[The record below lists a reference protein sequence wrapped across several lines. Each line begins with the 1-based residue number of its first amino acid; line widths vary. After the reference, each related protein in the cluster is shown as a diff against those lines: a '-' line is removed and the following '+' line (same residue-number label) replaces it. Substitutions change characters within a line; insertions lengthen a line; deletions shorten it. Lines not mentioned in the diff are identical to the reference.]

1 MTNLHSS
8 NSELGKY
15 SLGNN
20 VAAAAPQPYVSN
32 HLNQNIAQIARESI
46 GFKSHEIRQKNAY
59 LKDKK
64 QRNSGDNLQFFTN
77 GGKPQKKGIQGVLV
91 KNTNNSAYT
100 RAEKLLSYP
109 MIESAS
115 STGGHQQN
123 HPLGHPQPQ
132 TVVRDLFGYTKVVM
146 MP

>member
-1 MTNLHSS
+1 M
-8 NSELGKY
+8 
-15 SLGNN
+15 
-20 VAAAAPQPYVSN
+20 
-32 HLNQNIAQIARESI
+32 
-46 GFKSHEIRQKNAY
+46 
-59 LKDKK
+59 
-64 QRNSGDNLQFFTN
+64 
-77 GGKPQKKGIQGVLV
+77 LV
-91 KNTNNSAYT
+91 KNVNNSAYT